1 MIRALG
7 LDTQKFQRLRQMNGG
22 TDALG
27 WIQLEKKTGKPIS
40 SELLRW
46 FHKSHIS
53 ASDIMFIVDRMS
65 PVQVRNYL
73 EKQKAHFN
81 NNCRQVLTTWQD
93 YLAMAERLHI
103 DTSDE
108 IIYRARKLRQRH
120 DELVIQCEKGDLRLQ
135 AEEMEKKYPHVNSIC
150 KELQKKYAYADETY
164 TVTAP
169 TDILSIITEGR
180 MLHHC
185 VGNDGSGERYYDRI
199 ERRESF
205 ILFLRRTSEP
215 EDPYY
220 TLEVEPDGTVRQKRT
235 LFDRQHEDI
244 EQATE
249 FLRKWQ
255 EVVAKRLTGKDLELA
270 EQSRE
275 LRNEEFIQMQKD
287 RVIIHTGHLAG
298 QLLAKVLLE
307 DLMEN
312 KSVMQTP
319 KIPAAA

>member
-1 MIRALG
+1 
-7 LDTQKFQRLRQMNGG
+7 
-22 TDALG
+22 
-27 WIQLEKKTGKPIS
+27 
-40 SELLRW
+40 
-46 FHKSHIS
+46 
-53 ASDIMFIVDRMS
+53 
-65 PVQVRNYL
+65 
-73 EKQKAHFN
+73 
-81 NNCRQVLTTWQD
+81 
-93 YLAMAERLHI
+93 
-103 DTSDE
+103 
-108 IIYRARKLRQRH
+108 
-120 DELVIQCEKGDLRLQ
+120 
-135 AEEMEKKYPHVNSIC
+135 
-150 KELQKKYAYADETY
+150 
-164 TVTAP
+164 
-169 TDILSIITEGR
+169 

>member
-1 MIRALG
+1 M
-7 LDTQKFQRLRQMNGG
+7 
-22 TDALG
+22 
-27 WIQLEKKTGKPIS
+27 
-40 SELLRW
+40 
-46 FHKSHIS
+46 
-53 ASDIMFIVDRMS
+53 
-65 PVQVRNYL
+65 
-73 EKQKAHFN
+73 
-81 NNCRQVLTTWQD
+81 
-93 YLAMAERLHI
+93 
-103 DTSDE
+103 
-108 IIYRARKLRQRH
+108 
-120 DELVIQCEKGDLRLQ
+120 
-135 AEEMEKKYPHVNSIC
+135 
-150 KELQKKYAYADETY
+150 
-164 TVTAP
+164 
-169 TDILSIITEGR
+169 
-180 MLHHC
+180 
-185 VGNDGSGERYYDRI
+185 
-199 ERRESF
+199 
-205 ILFLRRTSEP
+205 
-215 EDPYY
+215 
-220 TLEVEPDGTVRQKRT
+220 RQKRT